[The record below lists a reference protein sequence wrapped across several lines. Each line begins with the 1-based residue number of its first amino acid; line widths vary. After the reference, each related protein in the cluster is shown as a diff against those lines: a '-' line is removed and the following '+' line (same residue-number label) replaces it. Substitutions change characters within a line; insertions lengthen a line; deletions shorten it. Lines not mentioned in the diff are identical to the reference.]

1 MKNLFLVVFV
11 LFGISIS
18 NAQKFNFKK
27 DKVLLDG
34 KEILKNDWEYIG
46 SNVVYHLYDLETG
59 DEIIMIKT
67 DDNSTKD
74 YNDDDYV
81 RIRFPKS
88 DKELEMKGRMML
100 KAYLQILHKNKVLN
114 DDGSINEIKL
124 DEFIKNYDENISNR
138 RR

>member
-11 LFGISIS
+11 IFGISIS

>member
-67 DDNSTKD
+67 DDNSTKN
-74 YNDDDYV
+74 YSDDDYV